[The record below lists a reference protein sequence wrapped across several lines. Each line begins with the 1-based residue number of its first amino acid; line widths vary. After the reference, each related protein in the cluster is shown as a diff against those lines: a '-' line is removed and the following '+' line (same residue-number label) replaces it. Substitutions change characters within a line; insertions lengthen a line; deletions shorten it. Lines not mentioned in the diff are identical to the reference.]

1 MAWVTSEWGARGIE
15 AERERVSVIV
25 IVHVLS
31 FSTAVDVAVS
41 RGAVVYP
48 FPYGKGDAA
57 QDAADRVGAV
67 LAQPRRAPGGQF
79 SLSPV
84 GLAAVSKRMKLMLPS
99 PNGSRLSLACGDTP
113 VLTGCLRNSAA
124 VARAARKIAG
134 NGDVGVMPAGELWPD
149 GSLRPAIEDLLG
161 AGAVIHHLDLPC
173 SSEAQIA
180 RDAYRSAARAIA
192 TLIRASVSGRQ
203 LIDGGFPQ
211 DVEIA
216 VEENVSAA
224 APTLTDGAYR
234 NEIAPSE
241 PTQPSRR

>member
-1 MAWVTSEWGARGIE
+1 
-15 AERERVSVIV
+15 
-25 IVHVLS
+25 
-31 FSTAVDVAVS
+31 
-41 RGAVVYP
+41 
-48 FPYGKGDAA
+48 
-57 QDAADRVGAV
+57 
-67 LAQPRRAPGGQF
+67 
-79 SLSPV
+79 
-84 GLAAVSKRMKLMLPS
+84 MLPS

-134 NGDVGVMPAGELWPD
+134 DGDVGVIPAGELWPD
-149 GSLRPAIEDLLG
+149 GLLRPAIEDLLG

-234 NEIAPSE
+234 DEIAPSE

>member
-1 MAWVTSEWGARGIE
+1 MGSARHRGGTTTGIRHCDRRC
-15 AERERVSVIV
+15 AVLLDGGGRGGVER
-25 IVHVLS
+25 
-31 FSTAVDVAVS
+31 S
-41 RGAVVYP
+41 RGLSIPLWRRRCRSRRGRPCWSGTGTATP
-48 FPYGKGDAA
+48 GT
-57 QDAADRVGAV
+57 
-67 LAQPRRAPGGQF
+67 RRAIQSFAGQSCCGF
-79 SLSPV
+79 Q
-84 GLAAVSKRMKLMLPS
+84 RMKLMLPS

-134 NGDVGVMPAGELWPD
+134 DGDVGVIPAGELWPD
-149 GSLRPAIEDLLG
+149 GLLRPAIEDLLG

-234 NEIAPSE
+234 DEIAPSE